1 MDESN
6 IIKAIKYLEKA
17 IDTLEEEDIDNI
29 DIFDTLNEIIEELES
44 IET

>member
-6 IIKAIKYLEKA
+6 IIKAIKYLEKV
-17 IDTLEEEDIDNI
+17 IDTLEEGDIDNI

>member
-6 IIKAIKYLEKA
+6 IIKAIKYLEKV

-29 DIFDTLNEIIEELES
+29 DIFDTLNDIIEELES